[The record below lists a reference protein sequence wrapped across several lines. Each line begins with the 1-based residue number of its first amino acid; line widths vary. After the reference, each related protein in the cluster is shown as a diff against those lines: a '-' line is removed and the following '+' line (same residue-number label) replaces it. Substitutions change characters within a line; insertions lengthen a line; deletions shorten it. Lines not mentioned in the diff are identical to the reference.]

1 MYQHEGGTGFS
12 GSLDWYPVIKKSIS
26 HITIT
31 RLGKETIFSL
41 GISTSTDDHEKRCT
55 KETDSNHSRGVWNRP
70 MRTCRPLNTR

>member
-1 MYQHEGGTGFS
+1 MYQYEGGTGFS

-41 GISTSTDDHEKRCT
+41 RISTSTDDHERDVQKRQIAIT
-55 KETDSNHSRGVWNRP
+55 LEAFGID
-70 MRTCRPLNTR
+70 L